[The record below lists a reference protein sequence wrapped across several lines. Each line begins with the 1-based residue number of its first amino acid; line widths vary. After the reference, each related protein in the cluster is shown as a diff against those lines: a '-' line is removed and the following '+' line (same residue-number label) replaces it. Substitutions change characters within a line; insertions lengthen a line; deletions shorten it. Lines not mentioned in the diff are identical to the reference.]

1 MENWGKKRKLN
12 KETKDKDKW
21 RKAEECTSY
30 LEVKVVT
37 ITQRSKKKKK
47 KKKFII
53 IIIIIFNENN
63 LRDFWANIKCT
74 NIPIIQVPKG

>member
-1 MENWGKKRKLN
+1 MHKFP
-12 KETKDKDKW
+12 
-21 RKAEECTSY
+21 
-30 LEVKVVT
+30 
-37 ITQRSKKKKK
+37 RSQSSNNYSEKQKKKK